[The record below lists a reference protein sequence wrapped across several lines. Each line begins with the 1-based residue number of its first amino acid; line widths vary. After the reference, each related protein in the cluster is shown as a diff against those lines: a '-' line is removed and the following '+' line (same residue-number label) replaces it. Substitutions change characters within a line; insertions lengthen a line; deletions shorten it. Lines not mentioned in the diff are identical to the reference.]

1 MNKNKLVIIGKN
13 SFIGENLY
21 KSIKNKIN
29 TRLLSYEQFF
39 KLSNKKIK
47 SFDYVC
53 NCSLNSEY
61 NKSKY
66 IEKNDIDLKI
76 VKRIK
81 NYKTNFIFLSS
92 RKVYS
97 NKNNIKENDKLNPKC
112 NYSKNKVITEKKIF
126 KLLPNKLIIL
136 RISNVLGLKKQSARR
151 IHNSF
156 IDNYIKFISS
166 NEKYYYKNDYK
177 DFITIQQFVKIF
189 YHIIKKKLK
198 GTYNVSL
205 GKKIYINEILKWLN
219 YKNLNKNKLLI
230 KKNTNNYDSFTL
242 NNKKLMNSIK
252 IKINKSEIKKFCR
265 IMGKK
270 IYYQFNNSI

>member
-1 MNKNKLVIIGKN
+1 MNNNKLLIIGKN
-13 SFIGENLY
+13 SFLGENLY
-21 KSIKNKIN
+21 KGIKNKIN
-29 TRLLSYEQFF
+29 TCLISYEQFF
-39 KLSNKKIK
+39 KLNNKKIK
-47 SFDYVC
+47 SFNYVC
-53 NCSLNSEY
+53 NCSLNNEY

-66 IEKNDIDLKI
+66 SAKNDIDVKI
-76 VKRIK
+76 AKRIK
-81 NYKTNFIFLSS
+81 NYKINFIFLSS

-97 NKNNIKENDKLNPKC
+97 NKININENDKLNPKC

-126 KLLPNKLIIL
+126 KLLPHKLIIL
-136 RISNVLGLKKQSARR
+136 RISNVLGLKKQSTRR

-156 IDNYIKFISS
+156 IDNYIKFISA

-177 DFITIQQFVKIF
+177 DFITIQQFAKIF

-230 KKNTNNYDSFTL
+230 KKNTYNYDSFTL
-242 NNKKLMNSIK
+242 NNKKLKNSIK
-252 IKINKSEIKKFCR
+252 IKINKSEIKNFCKL
-265 IMGKK
+265 IGKK
-270 IYYQFNNSI
+270 IYYRFNYSI